1 MLEDVEIDNIFTS
14 KMLSSVEND
23 YIYFIVY
30 KDEDYKLKR
39 LCIMLP
45 KTRTY
50 VKSYYGETSFGIKMA
65 IFEKNIYIWNKVS
78 NSIKKELDFKPIYNK
93 FFFKKQNK
101 VLQ

>member
-39 LCIMLP
+39 LCI
-45 KTRTY
+45 
-50 VKSYYGETSFGIKMA
+50 
-65 IFEKNIYIWNKVS
+65 IFQKRG
-78 NSIKKELDFKPIYNK
+78 LM
-93 FFFKKQNK
+93 
-101 VLQ
+101 